1 MIKNLLSFTI
11 FSIVIF
17 SFSLAFSQ
25 TVIIDPANEGGFEN
39 GTTFAANGWSATTGT
54 TTPYNHWV
62 CGNNATTGFSGARC
76 AYISQNGSNHSY
88 AAGTARVSHLYRSI
102 TVPAGETQ
110 IDLNFDWICNGE
122 GSIILYDYLRIWKVP
137 NNAANVPTYGIGI
150 TANGTRILLG
160 EGNLQTSWTN
170 ATLTLPTNLAG
181 TTFRLVFEWIND
193 NSTRNN
199 PPAAIDNIS
208 LISQTQ
214 VLPCDTITSIPS
226 CGTSINTNIPS
237 GNGVYDNGACG
248 YSTPGNEVIYSYTPT
263 ASGSYTITQNSSFT
277 YIDYMYK
284 SGTCSGTGWTC
295 IDDMSGASTS
305 PTFNLT
311 AGTTYYFMLDPEN
324 NTGGNVNFSI
334 SCSLAAPTNDDCGT
348 STVLTPGE
356 SCSPTSGTTLAATSS
371 GIAACSGNASDD
383 VWYTFTATAPI
394 QTITVTEG
402 TLSDAVFEIFTGN
415 CGSLTSAL
423 CVDDSYVDE
432 SAEITGFTAGSTYY
446 IRVHSYGSSSGTFDI
461 CIVEPCS
468 LGDGM
473 GVTSLSCPSVLSGGL
488 GLNGLDPNPVN
499 CTAADSCVD
508 LEATYLEF
516 GDTTD
521 YDVESIPYNPPYQYG
536 CLANPISVG
545 VDDIWSPVI
554 NLPFDFCFYG
564 NTYNQCVAGSNG
576 MISFN
581 TAYATNSS
589 GYEFSNNLPS
599 SASGLFPNTI
609 YGVYHDIDPSEG
621 GEVGWEL
628 ITLNTG
634 CRALVVSYKDVPMFN
649 DNSILYTGMMVLY
662 ENTNV
667 IEVYISQK
675 NIDSYDIWYGDAWN
689 WGNAIVGIQNS
700 DATQAVVAPG
710 RNALDANWAVTN
722 EAWRFTPSGGSLA
735 TSTVSWYENYGMP
748 SETLIGNGDTIQVCP
763 ASTTTYTAEIE
774 YSLCNGLSFME
785 TDNTTVTVNGAK
797 VWNGS
802 ASSDWYTDSNWTPN
816 GVPNNS
822 DCIVIPDLSTTNN
835 SPIVVGTPPIPP
847 PAGVGLNL
855 TVKNNGYLEIEPY
868 GTIKITDWVDI
879 QGNAVFN
886 LRNSASLIQT
896 NNLANTGSIYVQRAP
911 NFTYSPVGNLE
922 YVYWSSPVSN
932 FNVAQ
937 VSPGSSAGL
946 IWEWDATV
954 PGNGIGNHGDWYN
967 AAGNMALAKGYTIR
981 KLANTP
987 AIITNTLSPAITI
1000 PVSANTA
1007 LFSGVPNNGD
1017 ITIPIYHGGYNAAGD
1032 PGYQGNSSIGTLAY
1046 NNDDNWNLLGNP
1058 YPSSIS
1064 ANEFVYANSNI
1075 NGTVYLW
1082 QHSSTPAAITD
1093 PFYGDYVYNYD
1104 EANYI
1109 EHNYSGSVPPTNLDP
1124 DLYIASG
1131 QAFFVLMNH
1140 SATSGTSVTFNN
1152 GMRDETYS
1160 NTVFYRQ
1167 NNSDQ
1172 NTNFNAVE
1180 RHRIWLDLITPNNKA
1195 NTTLIGYVEGAT
1207 NGLDRLYDGYEF
1219 ESASAS
1225 IYSVLG
1231 DEKLSIQGRIL
1242 PFDDEDTV
1250 PLGVVIPNNDIYQ
1263 IAINTL
1269 DGLFE
1274 NTSQAIFLEDT
1285 YTNVIHDLR
1294 TSPYAFNSDS
1304 GTFNDRFILRYTD
1317 NSLSLEDFGN
1327 APEITITAPDNNYIK
1342 VTSSMSQIEN
1352 VMVYDL
1358 LGRVLINKTDIMAFE
1373 YLVSNMNYSNGTYI
1387 VKAILSNGQSKT
1399 QKVVLKQ

>member
-1 MIKNLLSFTI
+1 MNRKLLFFIVLAQIISTISFAQTNQCNNNAGGQLTVDTSCSPTVMDVDNNNDYWDSASGCNAADYDDKWAWFTATSTSTTI
-11 FSIVIF
+11 
-17 SFSLAFSQ
+17 
-25 TVIIDPANEGGFEN
+25 TYDPDTGFDAVLHL
-39 GTTFAANGWSATTGT
+39 FDSVCSATMSSIACSDSGLSSDPETITYATTIGQTYHIRVQRWNSNVDMTGTICVYDSSPVSVSCSGT
-54 TTPYNHWV
+54 TTSFYDSGGAGGAYSSNETLSWTFDPDGAPV
-62 CGNNATTGFSGARC
+62 TATFTSFSTE
-76 AYISQNGSNHSY
+76 SS
-88 AAGTARVSHLYRSI
+88 
-102 TVPAGETQ
+102 
-110 IDLNFDWICNGE
+110 F
-122 GSIILYDYLRIWKVP
+122 DYLYVYDGPDSSSPLLGSYSGSTIPGPFTSTHATGSLTFVFISDNSVTYPGWE
-137 NNAANVPTYGIGI
+137 ATICGIENVPT
-150 TANGTRILLG
+150 
-160 EGNLQTSWTN
+160 
-170 ATLTLPTNLAG
+170 P
-181 TTFRLVFEWIND
+181 
-193 NSTRNN
+193 
-199 PPAAIDNIS
+199 
-208 LISQTQ
+208 
-214 VLPCDTITSIPS
+214 
-226 CGTSINTNIPS
+226 
-237 GNGVYDNGACG
+237 
-248 YSTPGNEVIYSYTPT
+248 
-263 ASGSYTITQNSSFT
+263 
-277 YIDYMYK
+277 
-284 SGTCSGTGWTC
+284 
-295 IDDMSGASTS
+295 
-305 PTFNLT
+305 
-311 AGTTYYFMLDPEN
+311 
-324 NTGGNVNFSI
+324 
-334 SCSLAAPTNDDCGT
+334 PTNDDCST

-446 IRVHSYGSSSGTFDI
+446 IRVHSYGSNSGTFDI

-488 GLNGLDPNPVN
+488 GLNGLDPSPVN
-499 CTAADSCVD
+499 CTAADTCVD

-581 TAYATNSS
+581 IAYATNSS

-649 DNSILYTGMMVLY
+649 DNSILYKGMMVLY

-675 NIDSYDIWYGDAWN
+675 NIDSYDFWYDDAWN

-710 RNALDANWAVTN
+710 RNALDTNWAVTN

-816 GVPNNS
+816 GVPNNT

-835 SPIVVGTPPIPP
+835 SPIVVGTPPVPP

-879 QGNAVFN
+879 QGNAV
-886 LRNSASLIQT
+886 LI
-896 NNLANTGSIYVQRAP
+896 VQ
-911 NFTYSPVGNLE
+911 
-922 YVYWSSPVSN
+922 
-932 FNVAQ
+932 
-937 VSPGSSAGL
+937 
-946 IWEWDATV
+946 
-954 PGNGIGNHGDWYN
+954 
-967 AAGNMALAKGYTIR
+967 
-981 KLANTP
+981 
-987 AIITNTLSPAITI
+987 
-1000 PVSANTA
+1000 
-1007 LFSGVPNNGD
+1007 
-1017 ITIPIYHGGYNAAGD
+1017 
-1032 PGYQGNSSIGTLAY
+1032 
-1046 NNDDNWNLLGNP
+1046 
-1058 YPSSIS
+1058 
-1064 ANEFVYANSNI
+1064 
-1075 NGTVYLW
+1075 
-1082 QHSSTPAAITD
+1082 
-1093 PFYGDYVYNYD
+1093 
-1104 EANYI
+1104 
-1109 EHNYSGSVPPTNLDP
+1109 
-1124 DLYIASG
+1124 
-1131 QAFFVLMNH
+1131 
-1140 SATSGTSVTFNN
+1140 
-1152 GMRDETYS
+1152 
-1160 NTVFYRQ
+1160 
-1167 NNSDQ
+1167 
-1172 NTNFNAVE
+1172 
-1180 RHRIWLDLITPNNKA
+1180 
-1195 NTTLIGYVEGAT
+1195 
-1207 NGLDRLYDGYEF
+1207 
-1219 ESASAS
+1219 
-1225 IYSVLG
+1225 
-1231 DEKLSIQGRIL
+1231 
-1242 PFDDEDTV
+1242 
-1250 PLGVVIPNNDIYQ
+1250 
-1263 IAINTL
+1263 
-1269 DGLFE
+1269 
-1274 NTSQAIFLEDT
+1274 
-1285 YTNVIHDLR
+1285 
-1294 TSPYAFNSDS
+1294 
-1304 GTFNDRFILRYTD
+1304 
-1317 NSLSLEDFGN
+1317 
-1327 APEITITAPDNNYIK
+1327 
-1342 VTSSMSQIEN
+1342 
-1352 VMVYDL
+1352 
-1358 LGRVLINKTDIMAFE
+1358 
-1373 YLVSNMNYSNGTYI
+1373 
-1387 VKAILSNGQSKT
+1387 
-1399 QKVVLKQ
+1399 